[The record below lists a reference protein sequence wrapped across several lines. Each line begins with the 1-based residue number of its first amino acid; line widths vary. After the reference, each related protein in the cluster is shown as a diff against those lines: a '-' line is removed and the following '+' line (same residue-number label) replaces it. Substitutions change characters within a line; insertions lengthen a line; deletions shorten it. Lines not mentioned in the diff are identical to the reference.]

1 MSVPLPPV
9 LLVDDEKNMR
19 LSLQAM
25 LADEGYDARAVESA
39 EEGLS
44 LLARERFFMIVTDAH
59 LTGMS
64 GYDLLARLRSAH
76 PELPVLMITAYATPK
91 LAVDAIK
98 AGAIDYLSKPFEP
111 EELLHA
117 VARCAE
123 RYRLLQD
130 NALLRAPATE
140 TYQL

>member
-44 LLARERFFMIVTDAH
+44 LLAREKFFMIDIDPANR
-59 LTGMS
+59 
-64 GYDLLARLRSAH
+64 DRF
-76 PELPVLMITAYATPK
+76 PVAFEQ
-91 LAVDAIK
+91 IK
-98 AGAIDYLSKPFEP
+98 MPAGIL
-111 EELLHA
+111 
-117 VARCAE
+117 
-123 RYRLLQD
+123 
-130 NALLRAPATE
+130 
-140 TYQL
+140 